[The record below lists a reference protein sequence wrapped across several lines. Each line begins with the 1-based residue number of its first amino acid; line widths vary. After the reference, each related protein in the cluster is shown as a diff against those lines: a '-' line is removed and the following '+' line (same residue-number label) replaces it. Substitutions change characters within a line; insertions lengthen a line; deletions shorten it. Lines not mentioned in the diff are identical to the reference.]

1 MYFFIIL
8 LLMAPFAEILLLISV
23 GSYFGALNTI
33 GLVAATAVIGGIII
47 RVQGTEILW
56 LVKRKL
62 TQGQLPAEELFSG
75 LMLIIS
81 GILLCTPGFCTDSMG
96 FLLLVP
102 KIRSKF
108 SRVIKKRIFADFSYG
123 SGRKE
128 DGARSVYERGAS
140 GITLAGEIENLED
153 TQN

>member
-1 MYFFIIL
+1 MYFFTIL
-8 LLMAPFAEILLLISV
+8 FLMAPFAEILLLISV

-33 GLVAATAVIGGIII
+33 GLVLATAVIGGIII

-81 GILLCTPGFCTDSMG
+81 GILLCAPGFCTDSMG

-102 KIRSKF
+102 KIRYKF
-108 SRVIKKRIFADFSYG
+108 SQGIKKRIFADFSCW
-123 SGRKE
+123 SGKKK
-128 DGARSVYERGAS
+128 DGARSIYEPGAS
-140 GITLAGEIENLED
+140 GTNVAGEIENLED
-153 TQN
+153 AQN

>member
-1 MYFFIIL
+1 
-8 LLMAPFAEILLLISV
+8 MAPFAEILLLISV
-23 GSYFGALNTI
+23 ASYFGALNTI
-33 GLVAATAVIGGIII
+33 GLVLATAVIGGIII

-81 GILLCTPGFCTDSMG
+81 GILLCAPGFCTDSMG

-102 KIRSKF
+102 KIRYKF
-108 SRVIKKRIFADFSYG
+108 SQGIKKRIFADFSCW
-123 SGRKE
+123 SGKKK
-128 DGARSVYERGAS
+128 DGARSIYEPGAS
-140 GITLAGEIENLED
+140 GTNVAGEIENLED
-153 TQN
+153 AQN